1 MVDEAGPSLRT
12 AVLDG
17 SAINGVD
24 LAACG
29 LLSELKHD
37 LQARGIGCFLEI
49 SVPAFGT
56 GRARWEDAESDDGL
70 FYPSVRAT
78 VTAVT

>member
-1 MVDEAGPSLRT
+1 
-12 AVLDG
+12 
-17 SAINGVD
+17 
-24 LAACG
+24 
-29 LLSELKHD
+29 LKHD

-70 FYPSVRAT
+70 FYPSVGAT
-78 VTAVT
+78 VTVVT